1 MRAGRAGARVRR
13 MGFLLSILG
22 DEYVVAG
29 SLLAALVPVLV
40 MLWDTSRDETRIVR
54 ERRTPEGPPGG

>member
-22 DEYVVAG
+22 DEYLVAG

-40 MLWDTSRDETRIVR
+40 MLWDTGRDETRIVR

>member
-1 MRAGRAGARVRR
+1 

-22 DEYVVAG
+22 DEYLVAG